1 MMKLRVMRYRPE
13 AVWTFAGIVALL
25 LFYFPVVNGF
35 VAGVI
40 GGSFETEP
48 KKAAGRALLTGLVLL
63 ALQWAIQLYGAVW
76 LPFAPFGPLT
86 RAMLCSVP
94 LFITAVLVTF
104 ARNVHK
110 SPAV

>member
-1 MMKLRVMRYRPE
+1 MMKFTAMRYRPE
-13 AVWTFAGIVALL
+13 AVWTLAGIVALL
-25 LFYFPVVNGF
+25 LFYFPLVNGI
-35 VAGVI
+35 VAGAI
-40 GGSFETEP
+40 GGWCETEP
-48 KKAAGRALLTGLVLL
+48 KKAAGRGLLTGIVLL
-63 ALQWAIQLYGAVW
+63 GLQWAIQLYGAVW

-104 ARNVHK
+104 ARNAHR